1 MPAAHSG
8 TRVSGPPTRALPV
21 TLTLTA
27 SDALTEEGAQV
38 CLKAMEGVRVLPWG
52 ERRGAQIALVL
63 AHEVTGDTLRVI
75 KEAAGSPA
83 GRRLPVLLVA
93 DTVSERNLVRSVSLG
108 VVGVLL
114 RAEVGFADLV
124 AAARDAVLGRSPM
137 PAAMTRTVLDR
148 LQVLE
153 AQRSRAPELN
163 PREVNVLQLVAEGLS
178 TAEVASQLNYSE
190 RTIKN
195 ILHEMITR
203 LNLRN
208 RTQAVAWAIRSGQL

>member
-1 MPAAHSG
+1 MLAAPSG
-8 TRVSGPPTRALPV
+8 TRESGPPTRALPV
-21 TLTLTA
+21 TLTLAA

-38 CLKAMEGVRVLPWG
+38 CLNAMEGVRVLPWA
-52 ERRGAQIALVL
+52 ERQEAQIGLVL
-63 AHEVTGDTLRVI
+63 AHEVTADTLRVI
-75 KEAAGSPA
+75 EEADGSPG

-93 DTVSERNLVRSVSLG
+93 DAVSERHLVHSVSLG

-114 RAEVGFADLV
+114 RAEIRFADLV

-137 PAAMTRTVLDR
+137 PASMIRTVLNR

-153 AQRSRAPELN
+153 SQRSRAPELT

-178 TAEVASQLNYSE
+178 TAEVAAHLNYSE

-203 LNLRN
+203 RNLRN